1 MVWYFCDPL
10 GNQQADGSGLFLDV
24 IDGFEVL
31 INIAPLELMTLP
43 RYHLNINPCVARSE
57 PKSKIHALSRYQ

>member
-1 MVWYFCDPL
+1 MTREVQRLVICTTLGFDAVRVARDTAKMVWYFCDPL

-31 INIAPLELMTLP
+31 INIAPW
-43 RYHLNINPCVARSE
+43 S
-57 PKSKIHALSRYQ
+57 